1 MKFELPPGGGVHAKY
16 LNNFFSQFFDLKLEF
31 LINEREEL
39 IEKVFL
45 EIDKIHNIKRHR
57 ESVSSDTDYGDESSS
72 DYDDYDDDVYN

>member
-16 LNNFFSQFFDLKLEF
+16 VNNFFSQFFGLKLKF

-45 EIDKIHNIKRHR
+45 EINKIHNIKR
-57 ESVSSDTDYGDESSS
+57 SDTDYGDESSS
-72 DYDDYDDDVYN
+72 DYDDYDDDVYIIKN